1 MHTAGNL
8 FTGRCF
14 GGSAYGFREELNLPN
29 NSKMLKC
36 LKNESDDTQKFIVC
50 VVSPLEYIR
59 KQQVASIN
67 KLHEEYPSP
76 SLGLVWSRLE
86 NDFHVTFLQIVKC
99 SQSWLSKYPLVREK
113 ESNN

>member
-29 NSKMLKC
+29 
-36 LKNESDDTQKFIVC
+36 ESDDTQNFIVC

-67 KLHEEYPSP
+67 KLHGSSEAAVGDNEETDKDIEMLAVLAIKIPFS
-76 SLGLVWSRLE
+76 S
-86 NDFHVTFLQIVKC
+86 
-99 SQSWLSKYPLVREK
+99 
-113 ESNN
+113 